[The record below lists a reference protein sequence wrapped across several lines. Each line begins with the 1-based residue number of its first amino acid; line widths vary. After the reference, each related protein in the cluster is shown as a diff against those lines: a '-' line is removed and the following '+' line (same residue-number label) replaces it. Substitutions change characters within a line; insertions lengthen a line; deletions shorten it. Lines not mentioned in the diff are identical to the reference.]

1 MKKKTLRP
9 KTLRLNFPQW
19 QGGTVPLYHLGS
31 QLLTFLAPPGSCPEL
46 TIDVPPPGEA
56 PLEVERGIHARAAL
70 LQQTDQATRILRQH
84 EPDRVVIFGGDCLV
98 DLAPFA
104 YLSERYGDD
113 LACLWLDA
121 HPDIMT
127 AAETQNAH
135 AMVLGML
142 LGAGDGDFVKR
153 VTRPLKPEQ
162 VMYAGLYDMSPIERQ
177 RYDAWGLQMATP
189 NDLLDGSDKI
199 LNWLDK
205 TGAKH
210 VAIHFDLDV
219 IDPAELRT
227 LWFSRPHAAQHDF
240 RGIAQGR
247 MGITQ
252 VVRLLTDVAN
262 HADIVGLGMTEFLPW
277 DMAIMRDLLYQLP
290 ILRDD
295 ANI

>member
-1 MKKKTLRP
+1 MKK

-19 QGGTVPLYHLGS
+19 QGGTLPLYHLGS
-31 QLLTFLAPPGSCPEL
+31 QILQFLAPPPSCLEL
-46 TIDVPPPGEA
+46 TIDVPPPSET
-56 PLEVERGIHARAAL
+56 PLEVEHGIHARAAL
-70 LQQTDQATRILRQH
+70 LQQTDQAAQILRQH

-98 DLAPFA
+98 DLAPFV
-104 YLSERYGDD
+104 YLSEVYGDD
-113 LACLWLDA
+113 LAILWLDA

-127 AAETQNAH
+127 TLETKNAH

-142 LGAGDGDFVKR
+142 LGEGDGDFVKR
-153 VTRPLKPEQ
+153 VTKPIKPEQ

-177 RYDAWGLQMATP
+177 RYDAWGLQMVTP

-205 TGAKH
+205 IDAKH

-219 IDPAELRT
+219 INPAELRT
-227 LWFSRPHAAQHDF
+227 LWFSRPHATPHDF
-240 RGIAQGR
+240 RGIPQGR
-247 MGITQ
+247 MGIAE
-252 VVRLLTDVAN
+252 VVRLIHDVAR
-262 HADIVGLGMTEFLPW
+262 HIDIVGLGITEFLPW

-295 ANI
+295 ANA